1 MSDIAK
7 TCIVCPAGCLLTIRQ
22 ENGEWVVS
30 GNRCPRGKQ
39 YAIQEVT
46 DPRRTVTATAATDS
60 EAYPRLP
67 LKSADPV
74 PKDRIGAVLEAIG
87 RLQVRLPIQAGACLL
102 CNAANTGIDILA
114 TRTLPPE
121 E

>member
-22 ENGEWVVS
+22 ENGEWIVS

-67 LKSADPV
+67 LKSAEPV
-74 PKDRIGAVLEAIG
+74 PPTSD
-87 RLQVRLPIQAGACLL
+87 
-102 CNAANTGIDILA
+102 A
-114 TRTLPPE
+114 TVYSSISSPSVQESTTL
-121 E
+121 